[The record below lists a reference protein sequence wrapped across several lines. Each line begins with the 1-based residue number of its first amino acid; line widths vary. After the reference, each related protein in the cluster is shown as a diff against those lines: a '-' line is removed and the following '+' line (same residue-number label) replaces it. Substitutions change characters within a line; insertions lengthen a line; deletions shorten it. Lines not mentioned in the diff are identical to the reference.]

1 MSPYY
6 YERPR
11 IFYRRKNTPIR
22 RYAEF
27 SRYRLMLN
35 PHRQFSMQYIFHHK
49 AEVFEGW
56 MLYHKY
62 HGTDTMF
69 GKMLEGVE

>member
-1 MSPYY
+1 
-6 YERPR
+6 
-11 IFYRRKNTPIR
+11 
-22 RYAEF
+22 
-27 SRYRLMLN
+27 MLN

-62 HGTDTMF
+62 HRTDTMF